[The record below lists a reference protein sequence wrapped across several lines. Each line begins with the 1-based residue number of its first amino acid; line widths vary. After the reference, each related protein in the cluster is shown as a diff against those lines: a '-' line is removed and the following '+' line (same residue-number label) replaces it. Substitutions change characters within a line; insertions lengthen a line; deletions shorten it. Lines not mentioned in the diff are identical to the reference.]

1 VAVRSRLH
9 HHAETRNVVEFDGA
23 IEPIPGKS
31 VFLRRPEPE
40 DLAVILSLLNDPAV
54 TSSTEFVGVP
64 VSRDMNVDFHRG
76 ASQRDAF
83 HLAIIDREG
92 GRAVGVTM
100 VHRID
105 WRTQTAHHGVKMLRE
120 VSGQGFATDACTA
133 RNTFL
138 FFQLGLRKLVWRA
151 LDFNVASQRLAERL
165 GYTLEGRERQ
175 AVQRDGRWC
184 DVLTYGLLRSEA
196 EQMESYAA
204 YRRLIVPVDVH
215 AAPEASA

>member
-1 VAVRSRLH
+1 M
-9 HHAETRNVVEFDGA
+9 EFDGA
-23 IEPIPGKS
+23 IEPIPGKL

-40 DLAVILSLLNDPAV
+40 DHAVILSLLNDSAV
-54 TSSTEFVGVP
+54 TSSTEDVGAP
-64 VSRDMNVDFHRG
+64 VSSHMNADFHRG
-76 ASQRDAF
+76 ASQRDTF
-83 HLAIIDREG
+83 HLAIIDRAA

-100 VHRID
+100 VHHID
-105 WRTQTAHHGVKMLRE
+105 WRSQTAHGGVKVLPQM
-120 VSGQGFATDACTA
+120 SGRGFATDAYMA

-138 FFQLGLRKLVWRA
+138 FFRLGLRRLAWRA

-196 EQMESYAA
+196 EQMEPYTA
-204 YRRLIVPVDVH
+204 YRRLIVPVDVR
-215 AAPEASA
+215 AAPEASV